1 MSRIRVVIADDHEVV
16 RLGLRALI
24 DSDPDMVVVSE
35 AGTAKE
41 AIKSVEKFKPDVL
54 VLDIRLPDRSG
65 LEVCREIRGRVP
77 KMKVIILTTYMSDS
91 LVGEAIRVGA
101 NGYVLKEVGN
111 EELLRVIHTAM
122 QGETALDPRVTTRL
136 TKRLQTL
143 ESELKDYAF
152 KDLSLRELDVLTRVA
167 EGKSNKEIGAEL
179 HLSVNTVRNYVST
192 ILEKLGLTNRI
203 ELALYA
209 VKHNLSDI
217 LDIL

>member
-167 EGKSNKEIGAEL
+167 EGKSNKEIGGEL